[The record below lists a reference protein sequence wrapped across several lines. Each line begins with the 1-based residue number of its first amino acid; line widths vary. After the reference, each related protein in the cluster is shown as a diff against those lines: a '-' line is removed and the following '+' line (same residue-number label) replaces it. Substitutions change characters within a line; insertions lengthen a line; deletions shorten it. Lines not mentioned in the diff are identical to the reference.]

1 MTTHEEFPTTGMVLA
16 QILVVADL
24 ARTQQFSTEVLGA
37 STTASTSAPRACSPS
52 WSWRSAVT
60 TIRGQD
66 HAQTQ

>member
-37 STTASTSAPRACSPS
+37 TLYREYGGTSCVLSYMELAVGGHEAPGA
-52 WSWRSAVT
+52 
-60 TIRGQD
+60 
-66 HAQTQ
+66 

>member
-52 WSWRSAVT
+52 WSWRLAVT
-60 TIRGQD
+60 KLRGHD
-66 HAQTQ
+66 HAQTR